1 MQKRKL
7 LAVAFFI
14 SINTMY
20 FYSCISSGLLAP
32 AGEETIIMQNEAI
45 EAFSAA
51 QKYEA
56 SKKYQAA
63 ISCYEKAMEYDK
75 LYDSAHYKI
84 GRCYALIGEWK
95 KAEYIFSE
103 ILLKDAD
110 NASIKDSL
118 GYVYANSGRSEKAEE
133 IYKSLTEKYPF
144 NADFSYKYIKIL
156 IQNDKIAEAS
166 QAFYTFKETFPR
178 NKEEIKSLALLLPEP
193 QGNSDISED

>member
-1 MQKRKL
+1 
-7 LAVAFFI
+7 
-14 SINTMY
+14 
-20 FYSCISSGLLAP
+20 
-32 AGEETIIMQNEAI
+32 
-45 EAFSAA
+45 
-51 QKYEA
+51 
-56 SKKYQAA
+56 
-63 ISCYEKAMEYDK
+63 MEYDK

-103 ILLKDAD
+103 ILLKDTD